1 MFLQIR
7 CTKLK
12 MHEWINQEF
21 PYWRVWRESP
31 PPAENLHNLPTP
43 TFLVGLYP
51 VALEKTEKAIS
62 QN

>member
-1 MFLQIR
+1 
-7 CTKLK
+7 

-21 PYWRVWRESP
+21 PYWRVWREFP

-43 TFLVGLYP
+43 SFLVGLYP